1 MFQKNIIFLIKLVF
15 ITNYLNE
22 LHVNKYSLN
31 AFKDFSCL
39 RKADIRSVGCTNN
52 DMSNP
57 TAFKRSLTSVSL
69 NNKFKGREFISV
81 NVQVVSDNP
90 SNVGVRADK
99 PRVAAKLFGSI
110 SLISA
115 VPPS

>member
-1 MFQKNIIFLIKLVF
+1 MYQKNIICLTKLVF
-15 ITNYLNE
+15 ITSNLNE
-22 LHVNKYSLN
+22 LYVNKYSLN

-39 RKADIRSVGCTNN
+39 RRADIRSVGCTNN

-99 PRVAAKLFGSI
+99 PRVAAKLFGNI